1 MFCLF
6 SGKSQTIAFF
16 ATFGK
21 RLSAGANQIIVF
33 EQVVTNVG
41 SAYNSDHGLF
51 TAPVPGV
58 YQFSS
63 SIMADNGKE
72 VWARF
77 CLNNKPVAYIYA
89 RGTNNRHDQGSQ
101 TIILQL
107 KKGELLPVQ
116 YLRVCVF

>member
-1 MFCLF
+1 MARDLCIVFFF
-6 SGKSQTIAFF
+6 SGKSNIAFF
-16 ATFGK
+16 ATVGAK
-21 RLSAGANQIIVF
+21 RLGKTGAGQIIVF

-51 TAPVPGV
+51 TAPMPGL

-63 SIMADNGKE
+63 TIMADNGRE
-72 VWARF
+72 VWARL

-89 RGTNNRHDQGSQ
+89 RATNDRHDQGSQ

-107 KKGELLPVQ
+107 KKG
-116 YLRVCVF
+116 